1 MIGDYGAYLEFAFHE
16 SLVHFTIKKG
26 QEWRLDTKYIA
37 DRNLKPKYVWLEY
50 GSVKVYLQLDRV
62 KYADYKPNYFYISI
76 HEFDDATV

>member
-1 MIGDYGAYLEFAFHE
+1 MVHILNLLFMNPWFT
-16 SLVHFTIKKG
+16 SLSKKG